1 MLGIP
6 GCLALGEWSHHHDYL
21 GHEDLF
27 CVVLLCILGTRNYLF
42 INEPQDS
49 ESEPNTRIHRKV
61 VGPRDHGLAVS
72 NQLTNLPKGH
82 QGSLELLEAPGWW
95 AWSQESLAQVYRR
108 ERSLLILGFTGL
120 LRDPDF
126 AGSLASAFALCP
138 ATTTKGT
145 GCSLVC
151 FLSPGVQSPHPLSHL
166 KPPEPAS
173 PSARV
178 CVMAPS

>member
-1 MLGIP
+1 MLCIP

-61 VGPRDHGLAVS
+61 VGPRDHGPAVS

-120 LRDPDF
+120 LRDPRFCRQSGLCLCTLSCHHDKGDRVLPGLF
-126 AGSLASAFALCP
+126 SFSWSSEPSSFESFKAS
-138 ATTTKGT
+138 
-145 GCSLVC
+145 
-151 FLSPGVQSPHPLSHL
+151 
-166 KPPEPAS
+166 
-173 PSARV
+173 
-178 CVMAPS
+178 